1 MKESHI
7 ILQQNPAVFAL
18 EDLPTIDY
26 MQFWQETSSLLKHE
40 HNHVIAYFPLQNVNG
55 KWKFICAIADDDK
68 NNIRVF
74 SHECS
79 HENAKLQSLTPVVNA
94 MHIFEREMHENYG
107 IEFQGN
113 PWMKPVRWP
122 HNRYDSAS
130 CMNNYPFFRIESEE
144 LHEVGVGPVH
154 AGVIEPGHFRFI
166 CNGEK
171 VYHLEIHLGYQHRG
185 VEELFVS
192 KKSNLQKAILSES
205 IAGDTAVGHALCH
218 AQLMEELAGKH
229 ISENMQLE
237 RVVALELERIAIH
250 LGDTAALCGDIAYQ
264 LGQVVCESLRTV
276 VINTTQ
282 YWCGNRFGKGFIRSG
297 GTHYP
302 MTKKVAEEIVKN
314 LEYIEKRFNEMATHL
329 FSMPGALSRFDGIG
343 IVTKEQGLRAGLIG
357 MAARMCGIPRDVRTT
372 HPFQAYRNF
381 KYEPVVFSSG
391 DVLARALV
399 RRSEISKSVELI
411 RTVIGYILALIT
423 NPHQNDSERISRNAD
438 ENYPAPDYKM
448 ALTDNSVCISM
459 TEGWRGEIV
468 HVAVTDEKGEISKYK
483 ITDPSLHNWT
493 GLALAVRNQE
503 ISDFPVCN
511 KSFNLSYCGYDL

>member
-18 EDLPTIDY
+18 EELPVIDY
-26 MQFWQETSSLLKHE
+26 VQFWQESSALLKQE
-40 HNHVIAYFPLQNVNG
+40 SNHVIAYFPLPDGNG
-55 KWKFICAIADDDK
+55 KWKFICAIADDDNK
-68 NNIRVF
+68 NILVF

-79 HENAKLQSLTPVVNA
+79 RENAKLESLTPVVNA
-94 MHIFEREMHENYG
+94 MHIFEREMHENHG
-107 IEFQGN
+107 IGFPGN
-113 PWMKPVRWP
+113 PWLKPVRWP
-122 HNRYDSAS
+122 HNRYDSNS
-130 CMNNYPFFRIESEE
+130 CMNDYPFFHIDSEE

-154 AGVIEPGHFRFI
+154 AGIIEPGHFRFI
-166 CNGEK
+166 CNGET
-171 VYHLEIHLGYQHRG
+171 VHHLEIHLGYQHRG

-218 AQLMEELAGKH
+218 SQLMEELAGKPVT
-229 ISENMQLE
+229 ETLQLE
-237 RVVALELERIAIH
+237 RAIALELERIAVH

-302 MTKKVAEEIVKN
+302 MTKEVADEILKN
-314 LEYIEKRFNEMATHL
+314 LEYVEKRYNEMAAHL
-329 FSMPGALSRFDGIG
+329 YSMPGALSRFDGIG
-343 IVTKEQGLRAGLIG
+343 IVTNEQGLRAGLTG

-381 KYEPVVFSSG
+381 EYEPVVFNSG

-399 RRSEISKSVELI
+399 RRGEIAKSLELI
-411 RTVIGYILALIT
+411 RTMITDILSRIA
-423 NPHQNDSERISRNAD
+423 NPRQNDSVINT
-438 ENYPAPDYKM
+438 APDYKM
-448 ALTDNSVCISM
+448 ALAANSVCISM

-468 HVAVTDEKGEISKYK
+468 HVAVSDDNGKISKYK